1 MDFFQAQ
8 EAAKRRTTLL
18 VGLFALAVAS
28 IVLGVYLVLVLG
40 GAMSMGVGVGF
51 DPVLFGV
58 VAVGTLALIAG
69 GSATRTAQLRKG
81 GSAVAG
87 LMGAREVDPATR
99 DPAERR
105 LVNVVEEMSVASGV
119 PVPGIYVMDDEPSIN
134 AFAAGYT
141 IHDAAVAVT
150 RGTLEKLNREE
161 LQGVIAHEFSHILNG
176 DMRLNIRLIGLLFG
190 ILLLAVVGRG
200 ILRGQMVR
208 RRQRGSKGVL
218 LGMAL
223 IALGYLG
230 VFFGKLIKAAVS
242 RQREF
247 LADAAA
253 VQFTRN
259 PRGIGGALQ
268 KIADDAHGSRIQDHH
283 AEELSHLFFAN
294 GVGGALARS
303 MATHPPIEERIRR
316 IDPALAGEPA
326 ARGSGEGTGART
338 LAQEGAQSL
347 APAAGEATGQAGIS
361 ALTAAAAAGLA
372 SGAAG
377 HGRTGASAKGPG
389 EGAQAL
395 LSSVGN
401 PSADHLGFAGR
412 LLAEI
417 PDRVRDAAHD
427 RTGAQAVILALL
439 GGDDEASRA
448 ARLQAA
454 RALDGFPGHGDSS
467 PQPDGAHASP
477 GRGSGVEAQLEE
489 VGPLVDQIAP
499 VARLPLVDLCLSALH
514 QISPEEA
521 RALRSAVDR
530 VIQADG
536 EMRPFDFALVHIL
549 WRHLPTGQARGG
561 ARRTSGRSLAQ
572 VRRELELVLS
582 ALAWS
587 GGRDRDAAATA
598 FDAGAR
604 AVARKISDLSLLP
617 EEAVGLVELDQALE
631 RLERT
636 SLDVRRRTLE
646 ACAQVILADES
657 VQVEEV
663 ELLRAVAESLE
674 IPLPPLIAT
683 S

>member
-8 EAAKRRTTLL
+8 EEAKKRTALL
-18 VGLFALAVAS
+18 VGLFTLAVAS
-28 IVLGVYLVLVLG
+28 IVVGVYLVLVLG
-40 GAMSMGVGVGF
+40 GAMSVGVDVGF

-81 GSAVAG
+81 GSAVAR

-119 PVPGIYVMDDEPSIN
+119 PVPGIYVMDDESSIN

-200 ILRGQMVR
+200 MLRGQMVR

-218 LGMAL
+218 LGVAL

-259 PRGIGGALQ
+259 PRGIGGALR

-283 AEELSHLFFAN
+283 AEELSHLFFAD

-316 IDPALAGEPA
+316 VDPALA
-326 ARGSGEGTGART
+326 EGTAASDPQRDAGTRSP
-338 LAQEGAQSL
+338 AQEGAESL
-347 APAAGEATGQAGIS
+347 TSAAGKSTGQAGIS
-361 ALTAAAAAGLA
+361 ALSSAAAAGLA
-372 SGAAG
+372 AGGAG
-377 HGRTGASAKGPG
+377 GRPGGRSAQEVEDGAKAV
-389 EGAQAL
+389 

-401 PSADHLGFAGR
+401 PSADHVRFAGR

-417 PDRVRDAAHD
+417 PDRVKTAAHEP
-427 RTGAQAVILALL
+427 RGAQAVILALL
-439 GGDDEASRA
+439 GGDDEASEA
-448 ARLQAA
+448 ARIEAA
-454 RALDGFPGHGDSS
+454 RALDGLVRAGDSS
-467 PQPDGAHASP
+467 HGPGADDASADV
-477 GRGSGVEAQLEE
+477 GATVETELEE
-489 VGPLVDQIAP
+489 VGPLVGQVAP

-514 QISPEEA
+514 RISPEEA

-549 WRHLPTGQARGG
+549 WRHLPTGRERGG

-572 VRRELELVLS
+572 LRREVQLVLS

-587 GGRDRDAAATA
+587 GDPDRDSASAA
-598 FDAGAR
+598 FDAGTR
-604 AVARKISDLSLLP
+604 AMEGELSGLSLLP
-617 EEAVGLVELDQALE
+617 SEAVGLVELDQALE

-636 SLDVRRRTLE
+636 SLDVRRRILE
-646 ACAQVILADES
+646 AAVQVILADES
-657 VQVEEV
+657 VRVEEV

-674 IPLPPLIAT
+674 MPLPPLIGT